1 MNSLLKTTLRM
12 NTASATTDVVLLV
25 ARLGLGAVL
34 IAHGWQ
40 KYDEQGL
47 DGVAAGFDAMGIP
60 FPDAAAYYATYVEL
74 LGGALL
80 VIGLLTPLAGLL
92 VVGNMAGAFWYAHR
106 DNGVFAGEGG
116 YELVAVIGLLALTL
130 AAVGAGRLSLDG
142 IIAGGKNRDDAGTR
156 KPETVQ
162 A

>member
-1 MNSLLKTTLRM
+1 VKTLLKTALRM
-12 NTASATTDVVLLV
+12 QTPSAIHDVALLA
-25 ARLGLGAVL
+25 ARLGLGGIL

-40 KYDEQGL
+40 KLDEQGL
-47 DGVAAGFDAMGIP
+47 DGTAAGFDAMGIP
-60 FPDAAAYYATYVEL
+60 LPDAAAYFATYVEL

-80 VIGLLTPLAGLL
+80 VIGLLTPLVGLL
-92 VVGNMAGAFWYAHR
+92 VVGNMAGAFWFVHR

-116 YELVAVIGLLALTL
+116 YELVAIIGLLALTL

-142 IIAGGKNRDDAGTR
+142 VIAGGKSRDDVATR
-156 KPETVQ
+156 EPEHVD